1 MNAAARRLFC
11 LPLTLVSACPDESL
25 RATSDAGGPLGRA
38 ADAAT
43 DAATDDIDDAGASG
57 GQGGQG
63 GLGTDGGQ
71 GTEGG
76 FALDGGE
83 AGPVGTDAGGAADAG
98 SADAGPA
105 SPLLRFVALG
115 DSGKGNEGQRQV
127 AEAMGAVCA
136 ARGGCAFALMLGD
149 NIYDT
154 GVDDINDAQWQE
166 KFEVPYADLDFPF
179 YATLGNHDY
188 GAPPIASFLGGIGID
203 PRRGAAQVDYTG
215 VSQKFVMPDTHY
227 RFVEGPVEFVS
238 LNTTSLFWA
247 DLGLV
252 ESTVGFDDENDRMR
266 QDLPAWAASSTA
278 PWRIAF
284 GHHPFLSN
292 GPHGNAGAYD
302 GVAIEGLVGSGTE
315 IRDFMQEHVVGHF
328 DVYLCGHDHSL
339 QDLGTHGGTEIF
351 VSGGGAS
358 HTDLEGENPAEWQ
371 AARKGFL
378 LVEADDTNLTFTFVV
393 VPDPGDAPAGPSS
406 GGWYYA
412 HSRSVTRQP

>member
-1 MNAAARRLFC
+1 MNAFVRCLGCAPLALVAAC
-11 LPLTLVSACPDESL
+11 VDDVAGAAGTDVAGD
-25 RATSDAGGPLGRA
+25 AAAVAAGADAGP
-38 ADAAT
+38 
-43 DAATDDIDDAGASG
+43 
-57 GQGGQG
+57 
-63 GLGTDGGQ
+63 
-71 GTEGG
+71 
-76 FALDGGE
+76 
-83 AGPVGTDAGGAADAG
+83 GPVGAANPGDAGLPDAG
-98 SADAGPA
+98 SAPASQPDGGAAGAPTEGGPGDGGTTPPEPTDAGPGA
-105 SPLLRFVALG
+105 TPLRFVALG

-127 AEAMGAVCA
+127 AQAMAEVCH

-166 KFEVPYADLDFPF
+166 KFEIPYADLEFPF

-203 PRRGAAQVDYTG
+203 PRRGDAQVDYAD

-252 ESTVGFDDENDRMR
+252 ESTVGFDDENERMR
-266 QDLPAWAASSTA
+266 QDLPAWAAASTA

-284 GHHPFLSN
+284 GHHPYRSN

-315 IRDFMQEHVVGHF
+315 IRDFMDEHIVGHF
-328 DVYLCGHDHSL
+328 DAYLCGHDHSL
-339 QDLGTHGGTEIF
+339 QDLGTHGGTEIL

-371 AARKGFL
+371 ADRRGFL
-378 LVEADDTNLTFTFVV
+378 LVEADASALSFTFVV
-393 VPDPGDAPAGPSS
+393 VPDAEDDRPEL
-406 GGWYYA
+406 WYEA